1 MKPRNIII
9 GQNLSPEKIK
19 RAKELRQNMTPAE
32 KILWQK
38 LRAKRFKGLKFRRQ
52 QIIEGFIVDFY
63 CHSLGL
69 VIEIDGEI
77 HDKQKKYDREREKIL
92 LAKDLCVLRF
102 SNQQVIENI
111 SLVLESIAEKVED
124 IEDLIDLRIAKEEC
138 KNEPCYSLEEV
149 KQMLNIE

>member
-124 IEDLIDLRIAKEEC
+124 IEDLIDLRRAKEEC